1 MDGVRRPFHMYRPP
15 AEFIST
21 ITNTFGEDG
30 ESLIANLPSLIEDA
44 SQRWG
49 PTNIQPV
56 PNLSYNFVAFATLP
70 SPPTPLPL
78 TLSGAVAETK
88 RGEGMLY

>member
-1 MDGVRRPFHMYRPP
+1 MDLPS
-15 AEFIST
+15 EFISI

-30 ESLIANLPSLIEDA
+30 EQLIAHLPVLIDEA
-44 SQRWG
+44 SQQWG
-49 PTNIQPV
+49 LTNIQPV

-78 TLSGAVAETK
+78 ALSGAVAETK
-88 RGEGMLY
+88 RGEGLLY